1 MFSKALFKQSIKA
14 NGIMW
19 IIITFAVCFMLS
31 CVMLISGTS
40 TISEVKTSVSDTIIK
55 EEIDSTIKKNEIAMY
70 NMAYVGETK
79 FDEYFVIE
87 YQNTLTTEMSNPT
100 FTEKVTEK
108 VMGGM
113 SIADAT
119 KATIAE
125 LSTKIATEAYKNAIN
140 DVTNY
145 ISEASLVQAKKANNN
160 DSLTKDSD
168 EYKEVYNQFYGSV
181 MATINPNHAADSTYT
196 DNKEEVPADY
206 DLTELVKLAISD
218 KLLDE
223 NKAQEYINSSERINY
238 RSNRA
243 IYSTTILVAVN
254 TTSPEALIKLLNIL
268 SSYGVTLEKFNTY
281 GYTYDTVKRMC
292 EKNVKIY
299 ITEYNDEI
307 SHLDPTLSADEKA
320 KKIDEINDKIILEIA
335 GTLLDKL
342 PNEVSDAI
350 EEIGRMDL
358 YALIVGSIF
367 FKIAGLLLPII
378 YMIMVSN
385 SLIVG
390 QVDSGSMAYVLSTS
404 TKRRSVTFTQ
414 SVFMVSSL
422 FLMFLATAITSFIC
436 FAIVDVET
444 DLTYGKLALI
454 NLGAFLVLFA
464 MSGINFFTSCIFDRS
479 KRSMAIGGG
488 LSIFFLVAT
497 MLGLFGSKVIPSV
510 VRIKALDNFNY
521 VSIISLF
528 NVVNILDGK
537 ASFIPGLI
545 ILLVIGLAGY
555 IAGSIIFKKKDLP
568 L

>member
-1 MFSKALFKQSIKA
+1 MFSKALFKQSLKA

-19 IIITFAVCFMLS
+19 LIITFAVCFMLS

-40 TISEVKTSVSDTIIK
+40 SISEVKESVSDTIIK
-55 EEIDSTIKKNEIAMY
+55 EVIESNIKKNEISMY
-70 NMAYVGETK
+70 NMANNGEAK
-79 FDEYFVIE
+79 FDEYFVYE
-87 YQNTLTTEMSNPT
+87 FNNTLTEKKENPDFLAKVADKMSS
-100 FTEKVTEK
+100 
-108 VMGGM
+108 GM
-113 SIADAT
+113 SKEEAIN
-119 KATIAE
+119 ATIAE
-125 LSTKIATEAYKNAIN
+125 EMSEIVTTTYTNAIN
-140 DVTNY
+140 DLTNY
-145 ISEASLVQAKKANNN
+145 ISDSSLEIVKKEHNN
-160 DSLTKDSD
+160 DSLTKESN
-168 EYKEVYNQFYGSV
+168 EYKELYKQYYGSV
-181 MATINPNHAADSTYT
+181 MVTINPNHQADDTYT
-196 DNKEEVPADY
+196 TNKEEIPNDY
-206 DLTELVKLAISD
+206 DIETLIQ
-218 KLLDE
+218 
-223 NKAQEYINSSERINY
+223 KALINEADEYINSNERMDY

-243 IYSTTILVAVN
+243 IYSSNILVASN
-254 TTSPEALIKLLNIL
+254 ITSEEALTKLLTIL
-268 SSYGVTLEKFNTY
+268 NDYGVTLQKYISF
-281 GYTYDTVKRMC
+281 GYNYDNVKRMC
-292 EKNVKIY
+292 EKSIKIY
-299 ITEYNDEI
+299 VTEYNDEI
-307 SHLDPTLSADEKA
+307 SHLDPTLTVEERN
-320 KKIDEINDKIILEIA
+320 KKIEEINDNIILEIA

-342 PNEVSDAI
+342 PNEVSSAI
-350 EEIGRMDL
+350 EEIGKMDL

-404 TKRRSVTFTQ
+404 TKRKSVTFTQ
-414 SVFMVSSL
+414 SIFMISSL
-422 FLMFLATAITSFIC
+422 LLMFILTTITSFIC
-436 FAIVDVET
+436 FAIVDVDT
-444 DLTYGKLALI
+444 NLTYGKLALI

-510 VRIKALDNFNY
+510 VRIKALNNFNY

-537 ASFIPGLI
+537 AGFIPGLI

>member
-87 YQNTLTTEMSNPT
+87 YQNTLTTEMANPT
-100 FTEKVTEK
+100 FTEKVTQK
-108 VMGGM
+108 VIGGM

-119 KATIAE
+119 KTTIAE
-125 LSTKIATEAYKNAIN
+125 LSTEIATEAYKNAIN

-145 ISEASLVQAKKANNN
+145 ISDASLVQAKKANNN

-168 EYKEVYNQFYGSV
+168 EFKEVYNQFYGSV

-243 IYSTTILVAVN
+243 IYSTTILVAAN

-292 EKNVKIY
+292 EKSIKIY

-422 FLMFLATAITSFIC
+422 FLMFLCTAITSFIC

-537 ASFIPGLI
+537 TSFIPGLI

>member
-1 MFSKALFKQSIKA
+1 MFSKALFKQSLKA

-19 IIITFAVCFMLS
+19 LIITFAVCFMLC

-40 TISEVKTSVSDTIIK
+40 TISEVKSSVSDTIIK
-55 EEIDSTIKKNEIAMY
+55 EVIESNIKKNEISMY
-70 NMAYVGETK
+70 NMATIGEAK
-79 FDEYFVIE
+79 FDEYFVYE
-87 YQNTLTTEMSNPT
+87 LNNTLTEKKENPD
-100 FTEKVTEK
+100 FLSKVATK
-108 VMGGM
+108 MAGGM
-113 SIADAT
+113 SKDEAVS
-119 KATIAE
+119 ATIEEEMAE
-125 LSTKIATEAYKNAIN
+125 IVTTTYTNAIT
-140 DVTNY
+140 DLTTY
-145 ISEASLVQAKKANNN
+145 ISDASLLQAKKANNDDN
-160 DSLTKDSD
+160 LTKDSD
-168 EYKEVYNQFYGSV
+168 EYKEIYKQFYGSV
-181 MATINPNHAADSTYT
+181 MVTINPNHASDETYT
-196 DNKEEVPADY
+196 TNKENIPADY
-206 DLTELVKLAISD
+206 DIQTLIEKA
-218 KLLDE
+218 LL
-223 NKAQEYINSSERINY
+223 NKADEYINSSERIEY

-243 IYSTTILVAVN
+243 IYSTTILVAAN
-254 TTSPEALIKLLNIL
+254 ITSEEAMTRLLNIL
-268 SSYGVTLEKFNTY
+268 KDYGVTLMKYMSF
-281 GYTYDTVKRMC
+281 GYNYDNVKRMC
-292 EKNVKIY
+292 EKSIKVY

-307 SHLDPTLSADEKA
+307 DHLDPTLTTEERN
-320 KKIDEINDKIILEIA
+320 KKIEEINDKIILEIA

-390 QVDSGSMAYVLSTS
+390 QVDSGSMAYILSTS
-404 TKRRSVTFTQ
+404 TKRKSVTFTQ
-414 SVFMVSSL
+414 SIFMVSSL
-422 FLMFLATAITSFIC
+422 LLMFILTTITSFIC
-436 FAIVDVET
+436 FAIVDVDT

-510 VRIKALDNFNY
+510 VRIKALNNFNY

-537 ASFIPGLI
+537 ASFVYGLV
-545 ILLVIGLAGY
+545 ILLIIGLAGY
-555 IAGSIIFKKKDLP
+555 ISGSIIFKKKDLP

>member
-70 NMAYVGETK
+70 NMAYVGESK
-79 FDEYFVIE
+79 FDEYFVND
-87 YQNTLTTEMSNPT
+87 YQNTLTTEMENPSFLT
-100 FTEKVTEK
+100 KVAEK
-108 VMGGM
+108 MAGGM
-113 SIADAT
+113 SQSDAI

-125 LSTKIATEAYKNAIN
+125 ISSEVATEAYKKAIT

-145 ISEASLVQAKKANNN
+145 ISDASLAQAKKSNNN
-160 DSLTKDSD
+160 DSLTKESD

-196 DNKEEVPADY
+196 DNNEVVPADY
-206 DLTELVKLAISD
+206 ELTELVKLAISD
-218 KLLDE
+218 KLLNE
-223 NKAQEYINSSERINY
+223 NKANEYINSSERISY

-243 IYSTTILVAVN
+243 IYSTNILVAAN
-254 TTSPEALIKLLNIL
+254 TTSPEALTKLLEIL
-268 SSYGVTLEKFNTY
+268 SNYGVTLDKYQSY
-281 GYTYDTVKRMC
+281 GYNYDNIKRMC
-292 EKNVKIY
+292 EKSVKIY
-299 ITEYNDEI
+299 ITEYNDELA
-307 SHLDPTLSADEKA
+307 HLDPTLTPEEKA

-335 GTLLDKL
+335 GTLLNKL
-342 PNEVSDAI
+342 PDEVSDAI

-414 SVFMVSSL
+414 SIFMVSSL

-436 FAIVDVET
+436 FAIVDVDT
-444 DLTYGKLALI
+444 NLTYGKLALI

-537 ASFIPGLI
+537 TGFIPGLI
-545 ILLVIGLAGY
+545 VLLVIGLAGY

>member
-1 MFSKALFKQSIKA
+1 MFSKALFKQSLKA

-19 IIITFAVCFMLS
+19 LIITFAVCFMLS

-40 TISEVKTSVSDTIIK
+40 TISEVKESVSDTIIK
-55 EEIDSTIKKNEIAMY
+55 EVIESNIKKNEIAMY
-70 NMAYVGETK
+70 NMANVGEAK
-79 FDEYFVIE
+79 FDEYFVYE
-87 YQNTLTTEMSNPT
+87 FNNTLTEEKENPD
-100 FTEKVTEK
+100 FLAKVATK
-108 VMGGM
+108 IAGGM
-113 SIADAT
+113 SEEDAIS
-119 KATIAE
+119 ATIAE
-125 LSTKIATEAYKNAIN
+125 EMTEIVTTTYTNAIN
-140 DVTNY
+140 DLTTY
-145 ISEASLVQAKKANNN
+145 ISDASLIQAKKANNN
-160 DSLTKDSD
+160 DNLDKNSD
-168 EYKEVYNQFYGSV
+168 EYKEIYNQFYGSV
-181 MATINPNHAADSTYT
+181 MVTINPNNQADETYT
-196 DNKEEVPADY
+196 VNNETIPSNY
-206 DLTELVKLAISD
+206 DVETLIQKALI
-218 KLLDE
+218 
-223 NKAQEYINSSERINY
+223 NKADEYINSDERMEY

-243 IYSTTILVAVN
+243 IYATTILVSANITSKEAV
-254 TTSPEALIKLLNIL
+254 TKLLEIL
-268 SSYGVTLEKFNTY
+268 DDYGVTFAKYLTF
-281 GYTYDTVKRMC
+281 GYDYDSIKRIC
-292 EKNVKIY
+292 EKTVKIY

-307 SHLDPTLSADEKA
+307 SHLDPTLPIDEKN
-320 KKIDEINDKIILEIA
+320 KKIEEINNNIILEIA

-342 PNEVSDAI
+342 PSEVSSAI

-404 TKRRSVTFTQ
+404 TKRKSVTFTQ
-414 SVFMVSSL
+414 SIFMISSL
-422 FLMFLATAITSFIC
+422 FVMFLLTTITSFIC
-436 FAIVDVET
+436 FAIVKVDT

-510 VRIKALDNFNY
+510 VRIKALNNFNY

-537 ASFIPGLI
+537 AGFIPGLI

>member
-1 MFSKALFKQSIKA
+1 MFSKALFKQSVKA

-19 IIITFAVCFMLS
+19 LIITFAVCFMLC

-40 TISEVKTSVSDTIIK
+40 TISEVKSSVSDTIIK
-55 EEIDSTIKKNEIAMY
+55 EVIESNIKKNEISMY
-70 NMAYVGETK
+70 NMSNIGEAK
-79 FDEYFVIE
+79 FDEYFVYE
-87 YQNTLTTEMSNPT
+87 FNNTLTEKKENPD
-100 FTEKVTEK
+100 FLAKVASK
-108 VMGGM
+108 MAGGM
-113 SIADAT
+113 SKDEAVS
-119 KATIAE
+119 ATIAE
-125 LSTKIATEAYKNAIN
+125 EMTEIVTTTYTNAIN
-140 DVTNY
+140 DLTTY
-145 ISEASLVQAKKANNN
+145 ISDSSLEIVRKENNN
-160 DSLTKDSD
+160 DSLTKESD
-168 EYKEVYNQFYGSV
+168 EYKELYKQYYGSV
-181 MATINPNHAADSTYT
+181 MVTINPNHNADETYT
-196 DNKEEVPADY
+196 NNNETIPDDY
-206 DLTELVKLAISD
+206 DIETLIQKALI
-218 KLLDE
+218 
-223 NKAQEYINSSERINY
+223 NKADEYINSNERMEY

-243 IYSTTILVAVN
+243 IYSTNILVASN
-254 TTSPEALIKLLNIL
+254 ITSDEAIAKLLNIL
-268 SSYGVTLEKFNTY
+268 KDYGVTLTKYLSF
-281 GYTYDTVKRMC
+281 GYDYDNVKRIC
-292 EKNVKIY
+292 EKSIKIY

-307 SHLDPTLSADEKA
+307 SHLDSTLPTEERN
-320 KKIDEINDKIILEIA
+320 KKIEEINDKIILEIA

-342 PNEVSDAI
+342 PSEVSNAI

-404 TKRRSVTFTQ
+404 TKRKSVTFTQ
-414 SVFMVSSL
+414 SIFMVSSL
-422 FLMFLATAITSFIC
+422 LLMFILTTITSFIC
-436 FAIVDVET
+436 FAIVDVDT

-510 VRIKALDNFNY
+510 VRIKALNNFNY

>member
-1 MFSKALFKQSIKA
+1 MFSKALFKQSLKA

-19 IIITFAVCFMLS
+19 LIITFAVCFMLC

-40 TISEVKTSVSDTIIK
+40 TISEVKSSVSDTIIK
-55 EEIDSTIKKNEIAMY
+55 EVIDSNIKKNEISMY
-70 NMAYVGETK
+70 NMATIGEAK
-79 FDEYFVIE
+79 FDEYFVYE
-87 YQNTLTTEMSNPT
+87 LNNTLTEKKENPD
-100 FTEKVTEK
+100 FLAKVATK
-108 VMGGM
+108 MAGGM
-113 SIADAT
+113 SKDEAVS
-119 KATIAE
+119 ATIEEEMAE
-125 LSTKIATEAYKNAIN
+125 IVTTTYTNAIT
-140 DVTNY
+140 DLTTY
-145 ISEASLVQAKKANNN
+145 ISDASLLQAKKANNDDN
-160 DSLTKDSD
+160 LTKDSD
-168 EYKEVYNQFYGSV
+168 EYKEIYKQFYGSV
-181 MATINPNHAADSTYT
+181 MVTINPNHASDETYAT
-196 DNKEEVPADY
+196 NKENIPADY
-206 DLTELVKLAISD
+206 DIQTLIEKA
-218 KLLDE
+218 LL
-223 NKAQEYINSSERINY
+223 NKADEYINSSERIEY

-243 IYSTTILVAVN
+243 IYSTTILVAAN
-254 TTSPEALIKLLNIL
+254 ITSEEAMTKLLNIL
-268 SSYGVTLEKFNTY
+268 KDYGVTLMKYMSF
-281 GYTYDTVKRMC
+281 GYNYDNVKRMC
-292 EKNVKIY
+292 EKSIKVY

-307 SHLDPTLSADEKA
+307 DHLDPTLTIEERN
-320 KKIDEINDKIILEIA
+320 KKIEEINDKIILEIA

-404 TKRRSVTFTQ
+404 TKRKSVTFTQ
-414 SVFMVSSL
+414 SIFMISSL
-422 FLMFLATAITSFIC
+422 FLMFLCTTITSFVC

-454 NLGAFLVLFA
+454 NLGAFLVLFS

-510 VRIKALDNFNY
+510 VRIKALNNFNY

-537 ASFIPGLI
+537 ASFVYGLA
-545 ILLVIGLAGY
+545 ILLIIGLAGY
-555 IAGSIIFKKKDLP
+555 ISGSIIFKKKDLP

>member
-19 IIITFAVCFMLS
+19 AIITFAVCFMLC

-55 EEIDSTIKKNEIAMY
+55 EVIDSNIKKNEISMY
-70 NMAYVGETK
+70 NMANVGETK
-79 FDEYFVIE
+79 FDEYFVYE
-87 YQNTLTTEMSNPT
+87 FNNTLTEKKTNPD
-100 FTEKVTEK
+100 FLAKVAAK
-108 VMGGM
+108 IAGGM
-113 SIADAT
+113 SQDEAIS
-119 KATIAE
+119 ATIQE
-125 LSTKIATEAYKNAIN
+125 EITDIVTETYTNAIN
-140 DVTNY
+140 DLKKY
-145 ISEASLVQAKKANNN
+145 ISDSSLELAKKEYNN
-160 DSLTKDSD
+160 DNITTDSD
-168 EYKEVYNQFYGSV
+168 EYKELYNQYYGSV
-181 MATINPNHAADSTYT
+181 MVTINPNNQASDTYT
-196 DNKEEVPADY
+196 KNNEEVPLDY
-206 DLTELVKLAISD
+206 DIQTLIQ
-218 KLLDE
+218 
-223 NKAQEYINSSERINY
+223 KALIGKASEYINSSERMEY

-243 IYSTTILVAVN
+243 IYSTNILVAAN
-254 TTSPEALIKLLNIL
+254 ITSDEAITKLLTIL
-268 SSYGVTLEKFNTY
+268 NDYGVTVDKYNTF
-281 GYTYDTVKRMC
+281 GYNYENVKRMC
-292 EKNVKIY
+292 EKSIKVY

-307 SHLDPTLSADEKA
+307 SHLDPTLTIEERN
-320 KKIDEINDKIILEIA
+320 KKIEEINDKIILEIA

-342 PNEVSDAI
+342 PSQVSDAI

-404 TKRRSVTFTQ
+404 TKRKSVTFTQ
-414 SVFMVSSL
+414 SIFMVSSL
-422 FLMFLATAITSFIC
+422 LLMFILTTITSFIC
-436 FAIVDVET
+436 FAIVDVDT
-444 DLTYGKLALI
+444 NLTYGKLALI

-510 VRIKALDNFNY
+510 VRIKALNNFNY

-537 ASFIPGLI
+537 AGFIPGLI

>member
-1 MFSKALFKQSIKA
+1 MFSKALFKQSLKA

-19 IIITFAVCFMLS
+19 LIITFAVCFMLS

-40 TISEVKTSVSDTIIK
+40 SISEVKESVSDTIIK
-55 EEIDSTIKKNEIAMY
+55 EVIESNIKKNEISMY
-70 NMAYVGETK
+70 NMANNGEAK
-79 FDEYFVIE
+79 FDEYFVYE
-87 YQNTLTTEMSNPT
+87 FNNTLTEKKENPDFLAKVADKMSS
-100 FTEKVTEK
+100 
-108 VMGGM
+108 GM
-113 SIADAT
+113 SKEEAIN
-119 KATIAE
+119 ATIAE
-125 LSTKIATEAYKNAIN
+125 EMSEIVTTTYTNAIN
-140 DVTNY
+140 DLTNY
-145 ISEASLVQAKKANNN
+145 ISDSSLEIVKKEHNN
-160 DSLTKDSD
+160 DSLTKESN
-168 EYKEVYNQFYGSV
+168 EYKELYKQYYGSV
-181 MATINPNHAADSTYT
+181 MVTINPNHQADDTYT
-196 DNKEEVPADY
+196 TNKEEIPNDY
-206 DLTELVKLAISD
+206 DIEALIQ
-218 KLLDE
+218 
-223 NKAQEYINSSERINY
+223 KALINEADEYINSSERMDY

-243 IYSTTILVAVN
+243 IYSSNILVASN
-254 TTSPEALIKLLNIL
+254 ITSEEALTKLLTIL
-268 SSYGVTLEKFNTY
+268 NDYGVTLQKYISF
-281 GYTYDTVKRMC
+281 GYNYDNVKRMC
-292 EKNVKIY
+292 EKSIKIY
-299 ITEYNDEI
+299 VTEYNDEI
-307 SHLDPTLSADEKA
+307 SHLDPTLTVEERN
-320 KKIDEINDKIILEIA
+320 KKIEEINDNIILEIA

-342 PNEVSDAI
+342 PNEVSSAI
-350 EEIGRMDL
+350 EEIGKMDL

-404 TKRRSVTFTQ
+404 TKRKSVTFTQ
-414 SVFMVSSL
+414 SIFMISSL
-422 FLMFLATAITSFIC
+422 LLMFILTTITSFIC
-436 FAIVDVET
+436 FAIVDVDT
-444 DLTYGKLALI
+444 NLTYGKLALI

-510 VRIKALDNFNY
+510 VRIKALNNFNY

-537 ASFIPGLI
+537 AGFIPGLI

>member
-1 MFSKALFKQSIKA
+1 MFSKALFKQSVKA

-19 IIITFAVCFMLS
+19 LIITFAVCFMLS

-40 TISEVKTSVSDTIIK
+40 SISEVKESVSDTIIK
-55 EEIDSTIKKNEIAMY
+55 EVIESNIKKNEISMY
-70 NMAYVGETK
+70 NMANNGEAK
-79 FDEYFVIE
+79 FDEYFVYE
-87 YQNTLTTEMSNPT
+87 FNNTLTEKKENPDFLAKVADKMSS
-100 FTEKVTEK
+100 
-108 VMGGM
+108 GM
-113 SIADAT
+113 SKEEAVN
-119 KATIAE
+119 ATIAE
-125 LSTKIATEAYKNAIN
+125 EMSEIVTTTYTNAIN
-140 DVTNY
+140 DLTNY
-145 ISEASLVQAKKANNN
+145 ISDSSLEIVKKENNN
-160 DSLTKDSD
+160 DSLTKESD
-168 EYKEVYNQFYGSV
+168 EYKELYKQYYGSV
-181 MATINPNHAADSTYT
+181 MVTINPNHQADDTYT
-196 DNKEEVPADY
+196 TNKEEIPNDY
-206 DLTELVKLAISD
+206 DIETLIQ
-218 KLLDE
+218 
-223 NKAQEYINSSERINY
+223 KALINEIDEYINSSERMEY

-243 IYSTTILVAVN
+243 IYSTNILVASN
-254 TTSPEALIKLLNIL
+254 ITSEEALTKLLTIL
-268 SSYGVTLEKFNTY
+268 KDYGVTLEKYISFSYN
-281 GYTYDTVKRMC
+281 YDNVKRMC
-292 EKNVKIY
+292 EKSIKVY
-299 ITEYNDEI
+299 VTEYNDEI
-307 SHLDPTLSADEKA
+307 SHLDPTLTIEERN
-320 KKIDEINDKIILEIA
+320 KKIEEINDNIILEIA

-342 PNEVSDAI
+342 PNEVSSAI
-350 EEIGRMDL
+350 EEIGKMDL

-404 TKRRSVTFTQ
+404 TKRKSVTFTQ
-414 SVFMVSSL
+414 SIFMISSL
-422 FLMFLATAITSFIC
+422 LLMFILTTITSFIC
-436 FAIVDVET
+436 FAIVDVDT
-444 DLTYGKLALI
+444 NLTYGKLALI

-510 VRIKALDNFNY
+510 VRIKALNNFNY

-537 ASFIPGLI
+537 AGFIPGLI

>member
-1 MFSKALFKQSIKA
+1 MFSKALFKQSVKA

-19 IIITFAVCFMLS
+19 LIITFAVCFMLS

-40 TISEVKTSVSDTIIK
+40 TISEVKSSVSDTIIK
-55 EEIDSTIKKNEIAMY
+55 EVIESNIKKNEISMY
-70 NMAYVGETK
+70 NMATIGEAK
-79 FDEYFVIE
+79 FDEYFVLEVEDKIDNPDFLAKVATKMAGGMTKNEAIE
-87 YQNTLTTEMSNPT
+87 ATLTEEMTEIYTN
-100 FTEKVTEK
+100 
-108 VMGGM
+108 
-113 SIADAT
+113 
-119 KATIAE
+119 TITN
-125 LSTKIATEAYKNAIN
+125 L
-140 DVTNY
+140 TNY
-145 ISEASLVQAKKANNN
+145 ISDASLAQAKKAYNN
-160 DSLTKDSD
+160 DTLTKDSD
-168 EYKEVYNQFYGSV
+168 EYKEIYKQFYGSV
-181 MATINPNHAADSTYT
+181 MVTINPNHQTDSTYT
-196 DNKEEVPADY
+196 DNSESIPEDY
-206 DLTELVKLAISD
+206 DISSLII
-218 KLLDE
+218 KTLLNEAD
-223 NKAQEYINSSERINY
+223 EYINSSERMEY

-243 IYSTTILVAVN
+243 INSTSILVAAN
-254 TTSPEALIKLLNIL
+254 ITSEEAIRTLIDIL
-268 SSYGVTLEKFNTY
+268 DDYGVSLMKYLSF
-281 GYTYDTVKRMC
+281 GYDYSTVKRMC
-292 EKNVKIY
+292 EKCIKVY

-307 SHLDPTLSADEKA
+307 AHIDTTLTPEEKNA
-320 KKIDEINDKIILEIA
+320 KIEEINNRIILEIA

-342 PNEVSDAI
+342 PLEVSDAI
-350 EEIGRMDL
+350 QEIGRMDL

-414 SVFMVSSL
+414 SIFMISSL
-422 FLMFLATAITSFIC
+422 LLMFILTTITSFIC

-454 NLGAFLVLFA
+454 NIGAFLVLFA

-537 ASFIPGLI
+537 TGFIPGLI

-555 IAGSIIFKKKDLP
+555 ISGSIIFKKKDLP

>member
-40 TISEVKTSVSDTIIK
+40 TISEMKSSVSDTIIK
-55 EEIDSTIKKNEIAMY
+55 EVIESNIKKNEISMY
-70 NMAYVGETK
+70 NMANTGEAK

-87 YQNTLTTEMSNPT
+87 FNNTLTAKEENPE
-100 FTEKVTEK
+100 FLAKVASK
-108 VMGGM
+108 MAGGL
-113 SIADAT
+113 SKDEAIAAT
-119 KATIAE
+119 VQEEITD
-125 LSTKIATEAYKNAIN
+125 IATTTYTNAIN
-140 DVTNY
+140 DLTAY
-145 ISEASLVQAKKANNN
+145 ISDASLEQAKKANNN
-160 DSLTKDSD
+160 DNLTKESN
-168 EYKEVYNQFYGSV
+168 EYEEIYKQFYGSV
-181 MATINPNHAADSTYT
+181 MVTINPNHATDDTYT
-196 DNKEEVPADY
+196 ANKENIPDDY
-206 DLTELVKLAISD
+206 NVTKLIEHIMLKDTDSY
-218 KLLDE
+218 L
-223 NKAQEYINSSERINY
+223 NSSERMEY

-243 IYSTTILVAVN
+243 VNSTTMLVAAN
-254 TTSPEALIKLLNIL
+254 ITSEEAMNKLLSVL
-268 SSYGVTLEKFNTY
+268 SDYGITIAKYLSF
-281 GYTYDTVKRMC
+281 GYDYDNVKRMC
-292 EKNVKIY
+292 EKSIKVY

-307 SHLDPTLSADEKA
+307 EHLDPTLTTEERN
-320 KKIDEINDKIILEIA
+320 KKIEEINNNIILEIA

-342 PNEVSDAI
+342 PLEVSDAI

-422 FLMFLATAITSFIC
+422 FLMFLCTTITSYIC
-436 FAIVDVET
+436 FAIVDVDT
-444 DLTYGKLALI
+444 NLTYGKLTLI

-464 MSGINFFTSCIFDRS
+464 MSGINFFTSCVFDRS

-537 ASFIPGLI
+537 TGFIPGLI
-545 ILLVIGLAGY
+545 VLLVIGLAGY
-555 IAGSIIFKKKDLP
+555 ISGSIIFKKKDLP

>member
-19 IIITFAVCFMLS
+19 AIITFAVCFMLC

-55 EEIDSTIKKNEIAMY
+55 EVIDSNIKKNEISMY
-70 NMAYVGETK
+70 NMAQVGEAK
-79 FDEYFVIE
+79 FDEYFVYE
-87 YQNTLTTEMSNPT
+87 FNNTLTEKKTNPD
-100 FTEKVTEK
+100 FLAKVAVK
-108 VMGGM
+108 IAGGM
-113 SIADAT
+113 SQEEAIS
-119 KATIAE
+119 ATIQE
-125 LSTKIATEAYKNAIN
+125 EMTDIVTETYTNAIN
-140 DVTNY
+140 DLTKY
-145 ISEASLVQAKKANNN
+145 IATSSLELAKKENNN
-160 DSLTKDSD
+160 DNITTDSA
-168 EYKEVYNQFYGSV
+168 EYKELYKQYYGSV
-181 MATINPNHAADSTYT
+181 MVTINPNNQASDTYT
-196 DNKEEVPADY
+196 NNKETVPDDY
-206 DLTELVKLAISD
+206 DIQTLIQ
-218 KLLDE
+218 
-223 NKAQEYINSSERINY
+223 KALIGKASEFINSSERMEY
-238 RSNRA
+238 RSNIA
-243 IYSTTILVAVN
+243 IYSTNILVAAN
-254 TTSPEALIKLLNIL
+254 ITSNEAITKLLTIL
-268 SSYGVTLEKFNTY
+268 KDYGVTVDKYNTF
-281 GYTYDTVKRMC
+281 GYNYENVKRMC
-292 EKNVKIY
+292 EKSIKVY

-307 SHLDPTLSADEKA
+307 SHLDPTLTTEERN
-320 KKIDEINDKIILEIA
+320 KKIEEINDKIILEIA

-342 PNEVSDAI
+342 PSQVSDAI

-404 TKRRSVTFTQ
+404 TKRKSVTFTQ
-414 SVFMVSSL
+414 SIFMISSL
-422 FLMFLATAITSFIC
+422 LLMFILTTITSFIC
-436 FAIVDVET
+436 FAIVDVDT

-464 MSGINFFTSCIFDRS
+464 MSGINFFTSCIFDRT

-510 VRIKALDNFNY
+510 VRIKALNNFNY

-537 ASFIPGLI
+537 AGFIPGLI

-555 IAGSIIFKKKDLP
+555 TAGSIIFKKKDLP

>member
-87 YQNTLTTEMSNPT
+87 YQNTLTKEMEDPS
-100 FTEKVTEK
+100 FLQKVGQK
-108 VMGGM
+108 VIGGM
-113 SIADAT
+113 SQADAI

-125 LSTKIATEAYKNAIN
+125 LSTKIATDAYINAIN

-145 ISEASLVQAKKANNN
+145 VSDASLVQAKKTNNN
-160 DSLTKDSD
+160 DSLTKDSN
-168 EYKEVYNQFYGSV
+168 EYKEIYNQFFGSV
-181 MATINPNHAADSTYT
+181 MATINPNHKADNTYT
-196 DNKEEVPADY
+196 DNNEAVPADY
-206 DLTELVKLAISD
+206 ELEELAKLAISD

-223 NKAQEYINSSERINY
+223 NKATEYINSSERVNY

-243 IYSTTILVAVN
+243 IYSTNILVAAN
-254 TTSPEALIKLLNIL
+254 TTSPEALTKLLEIL
-268 SSYGVTLEKFNTY
+268 SNYGVTLDKYLSY
-281 GYTYDTVKRMC
+281 GYNYDNIKRMC
-292 EKNVKIY
+292 EKSIKIY
-299 ITEYNDEI
+299 ITEYNDELA
-307 SHLDPTLSADEKA
+307 HLDPTLTPEEKQN
-320 KKIDEINDKIILEIA
+320 KIDEINDKIILEIA
-335 GTLLDKL
+335 GTLLNKL

-422 FLMFLATAITSFIC
+422 LLMFIATTITSFIC

-528 NVVNILDGK
+528 NVVKILDGK

-545 ILLVIGLAGY
+545 ILLVIGLIGY

>member
-87 YQNTLTTEMSNPT
+87 YQNTLTKEMEDPS
-100 FTEKVTEK
+100 FLQKVGQK
-108 VMGGM
+108 VIGGM
-113 SIADAT
+113 SQADAV

-125 LSTKIATEAYKNAIN
+125 LSTKIATDAYINAIN

-145 ISEASLVQAKKANNN
+145 VSDASLTQAKKTNNN

-168 EYKEVYNQFYGSV
+168 EYKEIYNQFFGSV
-181 MATINPNHAADSTYT
+181 MATINPNHKADNTYT
-196 DNKEEVPADY
+196 DNNEVVPADY
-206 DLTELVKLAISD
+206 ELEELAKLAISD

-223 NKAQEYINSSERINY
+223 DKATEYINSSERVNY

-243 IYSTTILVAVN
+243 IYSTNILVAAN
-254 TTSPEALIKLLNIL
+254 TTSPEALTKLLEIL
-268 SSYGVTLEKFNTY
+268 SNYGVTLDKYLSY
-281 GYTYDTVKRMC
+281 GYNYDNIKRMC
-292 EKNVKIY
+292 EKSIKIY
-299 ITEYNDEI
+299 ITEYNDELA
-307 SHLDPTLSADEKA
+307 HLDPTLTPEEKQN
-320 KKIDEINDKIILEIA
+320 KIDEINDKIILEIA
-335 GTLLDKL
+335 GTLLNKL

-414 SVFMVSSL
+414 SIFMVSSL
-422 FLMFLATAITSFIC
+422 LLMFIATTITSFIC

-528 NVVNILDGK
+528 NVVKILDGK

-545 ILLVIGLAGY
+545 ILLVIGLIGY

>member
-1 MFSKALFKQSIKA
+1 
-14 NGIMW
+14 
-19 IIITFAVCFMLS
+19 
-31 CVMLISGTS
+31 
-40 TISEVKTSVSDTIIK
+40 
-55 EEIDSTIKKNEIAMY
+55 
-70 NMAYVGETK
+70 
-79 FDEYFVIE
+79 
-87 YQNTLTTEMSNPT
+87 
-100 FTEKVTEK
+100 
-108 VMGGM
+108 
-113 SIADAT
+113 
-119 KATIAE
+119 
-125 LSTKIATEAYKNAIN
+125 
-140 DVTNY
+140 
-145 ISEASLVQAKKANNN
+145 
-160 DSLTKDSD
+160 
-168 EYKEVYNQFYGSV
+168 
-181 MATINPNHAADSTYT
+181 
-196 DNKEEVPADY
+196 
-206 DLTELVKLAISD
+206 
-218 KLLDE
+218 
-223 NKAQEYINSSERINY
+223 
-238 RSNRA
+238 
-243 IYSTTILVAVN
+243 
-254 TTSPEALIKLLNIL
+254 
-268 SSYGVTLEKFNTY
+268 
-281 GYTYDTVKRMC
+281 MC
-292 EKNVKIY
+292 EKTIKVY

-307 SHLDPTLSADEKA
+307 SHLDPALTVEERN
-320 KKIDEINDKIILEIA
+320 KKIEEINNSIILEIA

-342 PNEVSDAI
+342 PSEVSNAI

-404 TKRRSVTFTQ
+404 TKRKSVTFTQ
-414 SVFMVSSL
+414 SIFMVSSL
-422 FLMFLATAITSFIC
+422 LLMFILTTITSFIC
-436 FAIVDVET
+436 FAIVDVDT

-454 NLGAFLVLFA
+454 NLGAFLALFA

-510 VRIKALDNFNY
+510 VRIKALNNFNY

>member
-40 TISEVKTSVSDTIIK
+40 TISEMKSSVSDTIIK
-55 EEIDSTIKKNEIAMY
+55 EVIESNIKKNEISMY
-70 NMAYVGETK
+70 NMANTGEAK
-79 FDEYFVIE
+79 FDEYFVTE
-87 YQNTLTTEMSNPT
+87 FNNTLTAKKENPE
-100 FTEKVTEK
+100 FLAKVASK
-108 VMGGM
+108 MAGGL
-113 SIADAT
+113 SKDEAIAAT
-119 KATIAE
+119 VQEEITD
-125 LSTKIATEAYKNAIN
+125 IATTTYTNAIN
-140 DVTNY
+140 DLTAY
-145 ISEASLVQAKKANNN
+145 ISDASLEQAKKANNN
-160 DSLTKDSD
+160 DNLTKESD
-168 EYKEVYNQFYGSV
+168 EYKEIYKQFYGSV
-181 MATINPNHAADSTYT
+181 MVTINPNHATDDTYT
-196 DNKEEVPADY
+196 ANKENIPEDY
-206 DLTELVKLAISD
+206 NVTKLIEHIMLKDIDSY
-218 KLLDE
+218 L
-223 NKAQEYINSSERINY
+223 NSSERMEY

-243 IYSTTILVAVN
+243 INSTTMLVAAN
-254 TTSPEALIKLLNIL
+254 ITSEEAMTKLLSVL
-268 SSYGVTLEKFNTY
+268 SDYGITITKYLSF
-281 GYTYDTVKRMC
+281 GYDYDNVKRMC
-292 EKNVKIY
+292 EKSIKVY

-307 SHLDPTLSADEKA
+307 EHLDPTLTIEERN
-320 KKIDEINDKIILEIA
+320 KKIEEINNNIILEIA

-342 PNEVSDAI
+342 PSEVSDAI

-404 TKRRSVTFTQ
+404 TKRKSVTFTQ

-422 FLMFLATAITSFIC
+422 FLMFLCTTITSYIC
-436 FAIVDVET
+436 FAIVDVDT
-444 DLTYGKLALI
+444 NLTYGKLTLI

-464 MSGINFFTSCIFDRS
+464 MSGINFFTSCVFDRT

-537 ASFIPGLI
+537 TGFIPGLI
-545 ILLVIGLAGY
+545 VLLVIGLAGY
-555 IAGSIIFKKKDLP
+555 ISGSIIFKKKDLP

>member
-125 LSTKIATEAYKNAIN
+125 LSTEIATEAYKNAIN

-145 ISEASLVQAKKANNN
+145 ISEASLVQAKKTNNN

-181 MATINPNHAADSTYT
+181 MATINPNHASDSTYT
-196 DNKEEVPADY
+196 DNKEEVPSDY

-243 IYSTTILVAVN
+243 IYSTNILVAAN
-254 TTSPEALIKLLNIL
+254 TTSPEALTKLLDIL
-268 SSYGVTLEKFNTY
+268 SNYGVTLDKYLSY
-281 GYTYDTVKRMC
+281 GYNYDNIKRMC
-292 EKNVKIY
+292 EKSVKIY
-299 ITEYNDEI
+299 ITEYNDELA
-307 SHLDPTLSADEKA
+307 HLDPTLTPEEKQN
-320 KKIDEINDKIILEIA
+320 KIDEINDKIILEIA
-335 GTLLDKL
+335 GTLLNKL

-528 NVVNILDGK
+528 NVVKILDGK

-545 ILLVIGLAGY
+545 ILLVIGLIGY